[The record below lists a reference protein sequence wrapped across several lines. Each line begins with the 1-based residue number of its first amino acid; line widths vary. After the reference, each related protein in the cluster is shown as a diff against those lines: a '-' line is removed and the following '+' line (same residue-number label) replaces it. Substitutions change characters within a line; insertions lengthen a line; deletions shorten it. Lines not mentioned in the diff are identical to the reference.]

1 MSDIY
6 DTECIDRYGSKTCI
20 LFQITDEVYELRM
33 LDKTMEDINV
43 TKKHFF
49 EIIPKL
55 LSNKY
60 TVVIVEK
67 CLCLNNKLEIKAIHL
82 PVQSH
87 LTIPPI
93 LQ

>member
-6 DTECIDRYGSKTCI
+6 DKECVDRYGSKTCI
-20 LFQITDEVYELRM
+20 LFQKFHDTFELRM
-33 LDKTMEDINV
+33 LDKSMEYLAIE
-43 TKKHFF
+43 KKHFF
-49 EIIPKL
+49 EIIPNL
-55 LSNKY
+55 LSHKY

-67 CLCLNNKLEIKAIHL
+67 CIDDKSQIKAIHL

>member
-6 DTECIDRYGSKTCI
+6 DRECIDRYGPKTCI
-20 LFQITDEVYELRM
+20 LFQKANENYELRM
-33 LDKTMEDINV
+33 LDNSMEYILIQ
-43 TKKHFF
+43 KKHFF
-49 EIIPKL
+49 EIIPNL
-55 LSNKY
+55 LSHKY
-60 TVVIVEK
+60 TVVIVER
-67 CLCLNNKLEIKAIHL
+67 CLENKLEIKAIHL